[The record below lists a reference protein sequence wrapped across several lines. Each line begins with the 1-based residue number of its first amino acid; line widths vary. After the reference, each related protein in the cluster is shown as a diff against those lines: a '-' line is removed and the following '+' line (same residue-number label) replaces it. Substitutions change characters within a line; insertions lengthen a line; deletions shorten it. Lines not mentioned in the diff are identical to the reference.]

1 MKLYS
6 IIFIILSILCLNSSI
21 QATPIIVDIQ
31 ISLRNAPL
39 NPTPIL
45 DRAREH
51 IQLNKGDPFSQNNLK
66 ETIASF
72 EQTKLFKDI
81 TSDLIHTTNGIIIV
95 FQMTACNVIKD
106 IHIRGAFPLFE
117 KDVLNVMTV
126 SPGDIWYNDRAKVQ
140 IERIQNLYQREG
152 FVHSKI
158 DVLAYN
164 DMRDG
169 YCIVDVAIDAG
180 ECARLRNLEIIGNA
194 YSSALLLKARMTSW
208 KVSYIPGNAG
218 CFKEKQLRSDV
229 LKLVSWYRKKGYA
242 DVHIRSKVDRDNQS
256 VNVQLNI
263 HEGTQYQVHFIG
275 NHYFSE
281 NSLAQSLTLF
291 SKGNRNDTALRKSMR
306 AIQKQYRDAG
316 FLSAKL
322 HISNWMKM
330 NKKSHVQHIWF
341 NIHEGPRTCIEKIEF
356 IGNTSLTKKQI
367 QKQMKTQL
375 PGSFWDVPYQPMII
389 DEDIPAIKDLYET
402 HGFLHALVNKE
413 IQWKPDKTKVN
424 IYIHIDEGTKTT
436 IRSVSFSGNISVIQ
450 NFILPP
456 FMNQAFN
463 QEQIYKTRQLLEAH
477 VSDQGFPYV
486 MVKDNINLSPDRKN
500 ADIIFHVYKGKKVRI
515 GHIYFHGNFKTRRS
529 ELQEVLSINPGDNFS
544 LSKTL
549 NAQQNLRD
557 MKIFNSVKLTPLGLK
572 EKKDK
577 IHLFVDV
584 EEKKPL
590 FLELGGGYKTEK
602 GAFGHVRLGD
612 KNLAGENISTWVR
625 FEQSEVGYH
634 GEFNIHDPD
643 LFGERIDTGFA
654 YYIERLK
661 EFNQTYGTQ
670 TYGWSL
676 SLNRDWLKRIR
687 TDINFRYE
695 RRRKFLRVALRDNE
709 DTEMTAEELQPRSL
723 IVTTPSILYDSR
735 NSFIRPRK
743 GIYASYA
750 MNISQGISNSLD
762 DFIKHYLEIRGYLQW
777 NEYLNIA
784 ITGRYETIE
793 AYGALEKIPE
803 DQLLYLG
810 GSSDVRGYKEN
821 MFLYDDKDAPV
832 GGETILSGSV
842 EARYDLGLNF
852 EIFVFFDAGQ
862 LLDIRK
868 EVPINQ
874 FRSSTGGGL
883 RYHTPIGPIGFMY
896 GLKNHVFGN
905 EDRGRLHFA
914 MGYSF

>member
-1 MKLYS
+1 
-6 IIFIILSILCLNSSI
+6 
-21 QATPIIVDIQ
+21 
-31 ISLRNAPL
+31 
-39 NPTPIL
+39 
-45 DRAREH
+45 
-51 IQLNKGDPFSQNNLK
+51 
-66 ETIASF
+66 
-72 EQTKLFKDI
+72 
-81 TSDLIHTTNGIIIV
+81 
-95 FQMTACNVIKD
+95 
-106 IHIRGAFPLFE
+106 
-117 KDVLNVMTV
+117 
-126 SPGDIWYNDRAKVQ
+126 
-140 IERIQNLYQREG
+140 
-152 FVHSKI
+152 
-158 DVLAYN
+158 
-164 DMRDG
+164 
-169 YCIVDVAIDAG
+169 
-180 ECARLRNLEIIGNA
+180 
-194 YSSALLLKARMTSW
+194 
-208 KVSYIPGNAG
+208 
-218 CFKEKQLRSDV
+218 
-229 LKLVSWYRKKGYA
+229 
-242 DVHIRSKVDRDNQS
+242 
-256 VNVQLNI
+256 
-263 HEGTQYQVHFIG
+263 
-275 NHYFSE
+275 
-281 NSLAQSLTLF
+281 
-291 SKGNRNDTALRKSMR
+291 
-306 AIQKQYRDAG
+306 
-316 FLSAKL
+316 
-322 HISNWMKM
+322 M
-330 NKKSHVQHIWF
+330 N
-341 NIHEGPRTCIEKIEF
+341 
-356 IGNTSLTKKQI
+356 
-367 QKQMKTQL
+367 
-375 PGSFWDVPYQPMII
+375 
-389 DEDIPAIKDLYET
+389 
-402 HGFLHALVNKE
+402 
-413 IQWKPDKTKVN
+413 
-424 IYIHIDEGTKTT
+424 
-436 IRSVSFSGNISVIQ
+436 
-450 NFILPP
+450 
-456 FMNQAFN
+456 
-463 QEQIYKTRQLLEAH
+463 
-477 VSDQGFPYV
+477 
-486 MVKDNINLSPDRKN
+486 
-500 ADIIFHVYKGKKVRI
+500 
-515 GHIYFHGNFKTRRS
+515 
-529 ELQEVLSINPGDNFS
+529 
-544 LSKTL
+544 
-549 NAQQNLRD
+549 
-557 MKIFNSVKLTPLGLK
+557 
-572 EKKDK
+572 
-577 IHLFVDV
+577 
-584 EEKKPL
+584 
-590 FLELGGGYKTEK
+590 GGGYKTEK